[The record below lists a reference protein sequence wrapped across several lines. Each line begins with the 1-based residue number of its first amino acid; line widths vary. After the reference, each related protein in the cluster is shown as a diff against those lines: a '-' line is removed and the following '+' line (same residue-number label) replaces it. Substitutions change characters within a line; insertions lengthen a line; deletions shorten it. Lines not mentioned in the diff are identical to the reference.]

1 MAKHDLDFDLDF
13 HQRWV
18 DKLVSDSPS
27 PNKKS
32 KIDVNTLLTVWEQST
47 EHVLRGSKSFAARS
61 LRSRAP
67 LSSLQFRAPR
77 SNNENFDISADAS
90 HEPTPIIVTSVPA
103 VLGEIA
109 NNGQMLHP
117 GPWRHRR
124 SPTPSIRKKK
134 IEDLVKHHGSPRHV
148 RVTAGGR
155 IVPSEQSPLCH
166 PRFGYSAI
174 KTNGGLVKVVPNHN
188 NSKAQWTNA
197 TQDGF
202 IAQDVDGRLCQI
214 VNGTIMPLQEQNGML
229 RLYVS
234 APNLN
239 MTQRGPSLT
248 GIAISAEHT
257 KNINEQTNAQSIAG
271 PPATQQPTVA
281 AQKNAL
287 ELEYS
292 KLDHELKDLDKTE
305 VLHGRTMGKV
315 AKDALIGKRREL
327 VTSMDRIRKAI
338 KSLNEMPPDMQI
350 PTSPKAMRHQS
361 VSPPQDRLPTFLNR
375 FRHGSVANFPPQ
387 HLAIP
392 SFNHPYFGAMMPPQP
407 AGTFGYP
414 PMPSPD
420 VQFVAPPYAIAQPGF
435 YMQPPP
441 FDGSM
446 APYPM
451 YPAPAPAV
459 VAPARQQSSEQKITD
474 RRDSGHDNNIPQ
486 NDGAVTATDIK
497 VSPRRQS
504 YAITV
509 KDLETKK
516 VMNIKSML
524 NPLSPVYQPR
534 TSLRQAV
541 ENGNS
546 NETEPNA
553 PPKAPVVQNAS
564 PVAKRLATQASDG
577 ILPAKKQALMNSS
590 SVSSIRTIDFFPR
603 NTREYSSR
611 KHEYPTPND
620 DIENKEN
627 APPEQHDGDHSESPS
642 PVTPTRELH
651 NTNWNP
657 DIPDAAFV
665 KFISPRTESY
675 AAPTAPPGTPV
686 NASAG
691 SSQGK
696 HVLHFDKAD
705 WHRRGPSP
713 VPELDVEHVPDRQ
726 IHNLSPKSK
735 RKSWQFIQ
743 EDPKDYTSDIL
754 SSSPMKEQQRRDELC
769 VISTPDKQ
777 PEVPPHSHTW
787 TEGFQSGLYRRPVGS
802 DRMGDFLAGYC
813 AGLMKSEVIA
823 TVSTGMQTSSPVKPV
838 SRYPNPAPVSQP
850 SPTKVNVPHPPF
862 EMSLHCMDTLKQA
875 VFAPQNENAVLT
887 PAFDGPHVND
897 AQKLLGG
904 ALQKRHQNA
913 APPTGTGSPAFPF
926 PQPATPAA
934 DDESGNNLP
943 TSDGAHD
950 ATATYC
956 DAEEQP
962 LPAFAAPM
970 AKTSK
975 VLPSVPR
982 SRATSEQLPS
992 ERLNSIISIDST
1004 IYHPWPSN
1012 RVLSSTSTSE
1022 WKSQS
1027 SVSHAANI
1035 AKGFFA
1041 NTPIGFDGARS
1052 VKQNDTELF
1061 SRFRENTAELDGI
1074 DWSPVSPRP
1083 TSPALAPGDTLS
1095 PAPKPLRA
1103 SPGKVERERVLSG
1116 KSASSP
1122 SPKKSPGKVER
1133 ERVLSGKSEKSIASG
1148 TSPTKVRFESLAG
1161 KVGIKVGDGK
1171 KEGEASPPGKK
1182 GWRGLWRGTQSGA

>member
-27 PNKKS
+27 PHKKS
-32 KIDVNTLLTVWEQST
+32 KIDENTLLTVWEKST

-61 LRSRAP
+61 LRSRAR

-109 NNGQMLHP
+109 NNGQMLHQ

-214 VNGTIMPLQEQNGML
+214 VNGTIMPLQEQDGML

-248 GIAISAEHT
+248 GIAIPVEHT
-257 KNINEQTNAQSIAG
+257 KNVHEQTNGQSIRG

-287 ELEYS
+287 ELKYS

-338 KSLNEMPPDMQI
+338 KSLNDMPPDVQI
-350 PTSPKAMRHQS
+350 PNSPKAMRQQS
-361 VSPPQDRLPTFLNR
+361 VLPPQDSLPPFLNR
-375 FRHGSVANFPPQ
+375 FRHGGIVAAPQQ
-387 HLAIP
+387 HLALH

-414 PMPSPD
+414 PVPSPD
-420 VQFVAPPYAIAQPGF
+420 ANFVASPYAMAQPGF

-451 YPAPAPAV
+451 YPASVPTAAAPAK
-459 VAPARQQSSEQKITD
+459 QQSAEQDTSD
-474 RRDSGHDNNIPQ
+474 RRDSAHGNIPQ

-504 YAITV
+504 YAVTV
-509 KDLETKK
+509 KDPETKK

-524 NPLSPVYQPR
+524 NPMSPIYKPR
-534 TSLRQAV
+534 STLRQDI
-541 ENGNS
+541 
-546 NETEPNA
+546 ETEKSIDAGSDIPPNA
-553 PPKAPVVQNAS
+553 PLVQNAS
-564 PVAKRLATQASDG
+564 PVAKRSGPQGVDG
-577 ILPAKKQALMNSS
+577 ISPAKKQALMNSS
-590 SVSSIRTIDFFPR
+590 SVSSIRTVDFFPR

-620 DIENKEN
+620 DVEDKEN
-627 APPEQHDGDHSESPS
+627 APPEQRDESHSDSPS
-642 PVTPTRELH
+642 PVIPTRELH
-651 NTNWNP
+651 NINWNP
-657 DIPDAAFV
+657 NIPDAAFV
-665 KFISPRTESY
+665 KFISPRIESY

-691 SSQGK
+691 SEQSK
-696 HVLHFDKAD
+696 HVLHLDKAD

-713 VPELDVEHVPDRQ
+713 VPELEVEHVPNRQ

-743 EDPKDYTSDIL
+743 ENPKDYTSDVL
-754 SSSPMKEQQRRDELC
+754 SSSPAKAQDRRDEPY
-769 VISTPDKQ
+769 VVSTPDRT
-777 PEVPPHSHTW
+777 PEVPQHSQTW
-787 TEGFQSGLYRRPVGS
+787 TEGYQAGLHRRPVGS

-813 AGLMKSEVIA
+813 VGLMRSEVIT
-823 TVSTGMQTSSPVKPV
+823 TVSTGMQTSDPVKPL
-838 SRYPNPAPVSQP
+838 SRRPSPAPISQP
-850 SPTKVNVPHPPF
+850 SPMKLDVPRPPF
-862 EMSLHCMDTLKQA
+862 EMSLKSIDTLKQA

-887 PAFDGPHVND
+887 PAIDGPHVDD
-897 AQKLLGG
+897 AQMYLRG
-904 ALQKRHQNA
+904 AWQKRHQNA
-913 APPTGTGSPAFPF
+913 FLPTSSDSSAFPF
-926 PQPATPAA
+926 PQRVVSAA
-934 DDESGNNLP
+934 DDRVGNDP
-943 TSDGAHD
+943 STSDGAQDSSTSDHD
-950 ATATYC
+950 V
-956 DAEEQP
+956 EEQP
-962 LPAFAAPM
+962 LTASAAPV
-970 AKTSK
+970 AKTGK

-982 SRATSEQLPS
+982 SRTTGGQLPS
-992 ERLNSIISIDST
+992 ERLNSITSIDST
-1004 IYHPWPSN
+1004 IYRPWPSN
-1012 RVLSSTSTSE
+1012 RILSLTSTSD

-1027 SVSHAANI
+1027 SVSPAANI

-1052 VKQNDTELF
+1052 VKQNDTELY

-1074 DWSPVSPRP
+1074 DSSPVSPRP

-1103 SPGKVERERVLSG
+1103 SPAKDERERVLSG
-1116 KSASSP
+1116 KSNFSP
-1122 SPKKSPGKVER
+1122 SPKKSPGKVEI
-1133 ERVLSGKSEKSIASG
+1133 ERVLSGKSEESVASG

-1161 KVGIKVGDGK
+1161 KVGIKVGEGK